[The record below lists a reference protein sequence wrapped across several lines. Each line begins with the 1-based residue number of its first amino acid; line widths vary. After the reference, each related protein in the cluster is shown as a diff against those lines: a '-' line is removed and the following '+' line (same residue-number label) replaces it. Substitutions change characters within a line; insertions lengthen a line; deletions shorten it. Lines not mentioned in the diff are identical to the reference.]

1 MTMPADPMT
10 GQDSSEGFVV
20 PALSV
25 SLRLPAILVA
35 VFGVLALAATG
46 ALDRLLL
53 GVFICLGLLL
63 GLGNAKLMQHSA
75 VVITSADHPSKG
87 KMALSSAARLAI
99 VTVIALA
106 LAFLLKPNGIGVF
119 FGLALFQVILVLNT
133 TLPALKG
140 LREQS

>member
-1 MTMPADPMT
+1 MTMPAGPAT
-10 GQDSSEGFVV
+10 GQGNDDGFVV

-25 SLRLPAILVA
+25 SLRLPAILVG

-53 GVFICLGLLL
+53 GVFICAGLLL
-63 GLGNAKLMQHSA
+63 GLANAKLMQYSA
-75 VVITSADHPSKG
+75 YAITSAERPSKQ
-87 KMALSSAARLAI
+87 KMALSSAARLAVI
-99 VTVIALA
+99 TVIAIA
-106 LAFLLKPNGIGVF
+106 VAFLLKPNGIGVF
-119 FGLALFQVILVLNT
+119 FGLALFQVVLVLNT